1 MNIDDILDII
11 FKSSRIAITFHVSPD
26 GDSIGSALALSRGLK
41 KLGKDVY
48 IISNENAS
56 DTFSYLN
63 GIDEIDGLNNY
74 VDRDTQCLIVLDCG
88 DLNRVCAE
96 LNLKNRRY
104 SIVNIDHHLSNS
116 AFGDFNYID
125 SKASSVGE
133 IIYTILKKLNIAM
146 DRQIGEALY
155 TSLICDTGG
164 FKYTNTTPS
173 TLTIASELIKLKIN
187 FNNIYRI
194 IYENKKFERIKLY
207 GRVID
212 KMYLVQDN
220 QICIMQLNK
229 EMAVD
234 LNIEFGDTSDV
245 IAIGMDIDTVEVG
258 ILFKETADG
267 IKISLRS
274 KSKVDVSKI
283 AQKFGGGGHIRA
295 SGLTLNLPL
304 EEAIK
309 VLEATIVMQL

>member
-1 MNIDDILDII
+1 MNIDEILDII

-26 GDSIGSALALSRGLK
+26 GDSIGSALALTRGLK

-48 IISNENAS
+48 IICNEKAPV
-56 DTFSYLN
+56 TFSYLN
-63 GIDEIDGLNNY
+63 GVDEIDGNSNY

-88 DLNRVCAE
+88 DLTRVSAE

-116 AFGDFNYID
+116 AFGDFNYVD

-133 IIYTILKKLNIAM
+133 IIYLILKKLNIAL
-146 DRQIGEALY
+146 DRQMGEDLY

-164 FKYTNTTPS
+164 FKYTNTTPQ
-173 TLTIASELIKLKIN
+173 TLIIASELIKLKIN
-187 FNNIYRI
+187 FNNIYKI

-207 GRVID
+207 GKVID
-212 KMYLVQDN
+212 KMYLAQDKK
-220 QICIMQLNK
+220 ICIMQLNR

-234 LNIEFGDTSDV
+234 LGIEFGDTSDV
-245 IAIGMDIDTVEVG
+245 IAIGMDIDTIEVG
-258 ILFKETADG
+258 MLFKETEDG

-274 KSKVDVSKI
+274 KSIVDVSKI

-309 VLEATIVMQL
+309 VLEDAVKEQL